1 LCTSASAAW
10 DLALASADRGGVIQL
25 FAPAGP
31 GERRDFEVRDL
42 FFRELEVQASY
53 SAGPRDTREALA
65 LIAGGAVAA
74 ERLITHR
81 FPLAATAEALAVA
94 RRREGIKVI
103 VTP

>member
-1 LCTSASAAW
+1 V
-10 DLALASADRGGVIQL
+10 DKGGVIQF
-25 FAPAGP
+25 FAPAAP

-94 RRREGIKVI
+94 RRREGMKVI